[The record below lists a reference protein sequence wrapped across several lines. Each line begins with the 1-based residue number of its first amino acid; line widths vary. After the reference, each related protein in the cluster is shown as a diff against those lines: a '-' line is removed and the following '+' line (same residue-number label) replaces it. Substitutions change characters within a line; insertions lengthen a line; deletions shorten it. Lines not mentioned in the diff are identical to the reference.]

1 MMLCFDE
8 KKIYERLK
16 TRWVLYNIL
25 EIHTLQ
31 RIAKVYLC
39 GPFLRNRL
47 HERGIV
53 ILVKVDDM
61 YNILKSASHCLL
73 VKIRSWNWMIK
84 CFAGVYP

>member
-1 MMLCFDE
+1 MLCFDE
-8 KKIYERLK
+8 KKIYEMLK

-25 EIHTLQ
+25 EIHTFQ

-39 GPFLRNRL
+39 GLFLRNRL

-53 ILVKVDDM
+53 ILVKVGDM

-73 VKIRSWNWMIK
+73 VKIRRWNWMIK
-84 CFAGVYP
+84 CFAGVCP